1 MVQPMVENHICEL
14 ESFSDVFLP
23 ASSDVPFSAVDNS
36 TAVRVGLPP
45 RIVGRALSEQM
56 MAHEFVGYVPNP
68 AWRRG
73 SPYGSATRAVAGL
86 RNMRQTRKVWWSG
99 QFKWQKCLSFF
110 ICWVLNFLKPHSI
123 QEVVPSKNAFIVM
136 STHVTLHWKDGWL
149 LLPRACHNLSD
160 VTLGNSHTKFCVH
173 LFCVCAKLDFFE
185 LNFWIIWNYVL

>member
-1 MVQPMVENHICEL
+1 MLEVVWTAARLSYVLLYFYPLEENKKRNLHICSELVPWSNLHEFLVVVQLPDMVQPMVENHICEL

-36 TAVRVGLPP
+36 TAIRVGLPP

-86 RNMRQTRKVWWSG
+86 RNMRQTRKV
-99 QFKWQKCLSFF
+99 
-110 ICWVLNFLKPHSI
+110 
-123 QEVVPSKNAFIVM
+123 
-136 STHVTLHWKDGWL
+136 
-149 LLPRACHNLSD
+149 
-160 VTLGNSHTKFCVH
+160 
-173 LFCVCAKLDFFE
+173 
-185 LNFWIIWNYVL
+185 